1 MQETGPNSG
10 LASDA
15 IKFVSQIA
23 NLLTTEEYAQVLI
36 EEEEVDEIDAINL
49 AYRDYDG
56 RETVEALIRVARHI
70 CDKHDSTN
78 S

>member
-1 MQETGPNSG
+1 MQETGSKSG

-15 IKFVSQIA
+15 IKLVSQI
-23 NLLTTEEYAQVLI
+23 LTTEEYAQVLI

-70 CDKHDSTN
+70 CDKHDLTTS
-78 S
+78 

>member
-1 MQETGPNSG
+1 MQETGSKSG

-15 IKFVSQIA
+15 IQFVSQIA
-23 NLLTTEEYAQVLI
+23 NLPTTEEYAQMLI
-36 EEEEVDEIDAINL
+36 DEEEVDEIDAINL

-70 CDKHDSTN
+70 CDQHDS
-78 S
+78 SSS

>member
-1 MQETGPNSG
+1 MQETNSKSG

-15 IKFVSQIA
+15 IKFVSQVA

-36 EEEEVDEIDAINL
+36 DEEEVDEIDAINL
-49 AYRDYDG
+49 AYRNYDG
-56 RETVEALIRVARHI
+56 METVEHLIRVARHI
-70 CDKHDSTN
+70 WDKHDSTN